1 MTNSTLSVE
10 CDGDYPYST
19 PYTFPFNKNWSGMK
33 RDYSVYLR
41 QTKVNETYA
50 KDSIEYRYKLTKEQE
65 QQFEEFKKTT
75 NGKSDLLSHQ

>member
-1 MTNSTLSVE
+1 
-10 CDGDYPYST
+10 
-19 PYTFPFNKNWSGMK
+19 MK

-75 NGKSDLLSHQ
+75 NGKSDLLSHQWTFMQALD